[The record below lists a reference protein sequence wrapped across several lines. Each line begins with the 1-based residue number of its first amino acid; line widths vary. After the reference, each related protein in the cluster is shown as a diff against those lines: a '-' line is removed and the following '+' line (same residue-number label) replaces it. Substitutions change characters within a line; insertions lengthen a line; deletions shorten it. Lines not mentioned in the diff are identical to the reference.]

1 MSDEVRVLVGT
12 IAFGLGIN
20 KASVRAVIHLSL
32 PKSIEQYYQEAGRAG
47 RDGLPADCVLLWQ
60 NRDAGLHAYFIGQ
73 IKDSAE
79 KERAWQRY
87 HEIRNFVESKYC
99 RHLQI
104 CRHFGEIP
112 KWKTCNACD
121 VCGSEPDWLSAP
133 EETVLPQKSR
143 SKRRK
148 VEQRQ
153 EKIKVTLRPA
163 PPMQRE
169 RAQGSLGNIASDID
183 PELRE
188 YLREWR
194 REIAKQQNTPAF
206 VVMHDTTLDE
216 ICRIRPRSVRDL
228 LHISGIGER
237 KAALYG
243 QQILDALRQFDKGSR
258 STPVPEKK
266 VTPAA
271 ETMRLLAEGRTFDE
285 IAAIRGRLR
294 STIVSMVSDL
304 VERGEVQFQP
314 GWVDQE
320 KQEKI
325 EEVCGRLGLERLGP
339 IKEALPP
346 EFAYEHIRLVVARL
360 RRLGER
366 GTTN

>member
-1 MSDEVRVLVGT
+1 V
-12 IAFGLGIN
+12 
-20 KASVRAVIHLSL
+20 
-32 PKSIEQYYQEAGRAG
+32 EQ
-47 RDGLPADCVLLWQ
+47 
-60 NRDAGLHAYFIGQ
+60 
-73 IKDSAE
+73 
-79 KERAWQRY
+79 
-87 HEIRNFVESKYC
+87 
-99 RHLQI
+99 
-104 CRHFGEIP
+104 
-112 KWKTCNACD
+112 
-121 VCGSEPDWLSAP
+121 
-133 EETVLPQKSR
+133 
-143 SKRRK
+143 
-148 VEQRQ
+148 QRQ
-153 EKIKVTLRPA
+153 EIEFAPRPA
-163 PPMQRE
+163 PPAQRE
-169 RAQGSLGNIASDID
+169 SVQGLLGKVASDFD
-183 PELRE
+183 SELRE

-304 VERGEVQFQP
+304 VERGDVEFQP
-314 GWVDQE
+314 AWVEQD
-320 KQEKI
+320 KQKMI

>member
-1 MSDEVRVLVGT
+1 
-12 IAFGLGIN
+12 
-20 KASVRAVIHLSL
+20 
-32 PKSIEQYYQEAGRAG
+32 
-47 RDGLPADCVLLWQ
+47 
-60 NRDAGLHAYFIGQ
+60 
-73 IKDSAE
+73 
-79 KERAWQRY
+79 
-87 HEIRNFVESKYC
+87 
-99 RHLQI
+99 
-104 CRHFGEIP
+104 
-112 KWKTCNACD
+112 
-121 VCGSEPDWLSAP
+121 
-133 EETVLPQKSR
+133 
-143 SKRRK
+143 
-148 VEQRQ
+148 
-153 EKIKVTLRPA
+153 
-163 PPMQRE
+163 
-169 RAQGSLGNIASDID
+169 
-183 PELRE
+183 
-188 YLREWR
+188 
-194 REIAKQQNTPAF
+194 
-206 VVMHDTTLDE
+206 MHDTTLDE

-243 QQILDALRQFDKGSR
+243 QQILDALREFDKGSR

-360 RRLGER
+360 RRLGEH